1 MNLKFQQISKLR
13 EKNFLWSEI
22 ATFYQVSERTTY
34 RWAKLKESINWN
46 KLLKVGCKPKIN
58 EEVIDLVRSYA
69 LEDKPKTQQE
79 MADCVFKELG
89 IKISRPSIN
98 ALLKRIGITHKKL
111 TYHYTQLDEEKAKVF
126 NEEIKLL
133 LPHTPF
139 IALDECSFYP
149 NLDPR
154 YGYALKGE
162 RAVSRRPSS
171 KGKHYTLLFA
181 ISSLKEKGVINWKLT
196 DKKVDWKVF
205 YDFLEE
211 INPIGDKNNILL
223 MDNARIHHA
232 PKKRAEVK
240 LPSAEKQ
247 MLRKNI
253 EVRFITA
260 YAPML
265 NPTEL
270 VFNLFGQQTEK
281 QRPRNFEE
289 MELAIKKVVELLN
302 TKDLSK
308 FFWSCA
314 TYFDNKDKNKLKITD
329 I

>member
-1 MNLKFQQISKLR
+1 MNSFIEYNHYISVNSKWRLTAQNITYLAKEGFTR
-13 EKNFLWSEI
+13 KKI
-22 ATFYQVSERTTY
+22 ADFANKSERTIY
-34 RWAKLKESINWN
+34 RWFNPSTEPPQKRG
-46 KLLKVGCKPKIN
+46 VKPKIN
-58 EEVIDLVRSYA
+58 EEVRNLVRSYA

-98 ALLKRIGITHKKL
+98 ALLKKLGIAHKKL
-111 TYHYTQLDEEKAKVF
+111 TYHYTQLDEEKAKAF
-126 NEEIKLL
+126 NEEIKPLL
-133 LPHTPF
+133 LNHQPF

-162 RAVSRRPSS
+162 RAVAKRPSS

-181 ISSLKEKGVINWKLT
+181 ITNQKEKGVINWKLT

-211 INPIGDKNNILL
+211 INPIGDKKNILL

-232 PKKRAEVK
+232 PKKRAEAK
-240 LPSAEKQ
+240 LFTTTEQ
-247 MLRKNI
+247 MLKKNI

-265 NPTEL
+265 NPVEL
-270 VFNLFGQQTEK
+270 VFCLLRQQTEK
-281 QRPRNFEE
+281 RRPRNYEE
-289 MELAIKKVVELLN
+289 MKEAIEKVVELLN

-308 FFWSCA
+308 
-314 TYFDNKDKNKLKITD
+314 YF
-329 I
+329 